1 MGLSVP
7 IVSGI
12 MLVALVIVSSMVFQ
26 VMVMQAKSLAQF
38 MDWYASRM
46 AEKLEVALTLN
57 ITSIDV
63 SDGKMNLT
71 LRNVG
76 SKTVFL
82 ENNGVLRN
90 DVIVAY
96 NSSTVGWISQTVNY
110 TVLEVRIANADVAF
124 NSSLHP
130 YLSPGEEAL
139 IQVVADGVESG
150 SIVVVVFVSHYGV
163 ATQAEGVAS

>member
-12 MLVALVIVSSMVFQ
+12 MLVALIIVSSMVFQ
-26 VMVMQAKSLAQF
+26 VMVMQAMSLAQF

-57 ITSIDV
+57 IASIDV
-63 SDGKMNLT
+63 SAGKMNLI

-139 IQVVADGVESG
+139 IQITVDGVESG
-150 SIVVVVFVSHYGV
+150 SIVVVVCSG
-163 ATQAEGVAS
+163 

>member
-12 MLVALVIVSSMVFQ
+12 MLVALIIVSSMVFQ
-26 VMVMQAKSLAQF
+26 VMVMQAMSLAQF

-57 ITSIDV
+57 IASIDM
-63 SDGKMNLT
+63 SAGKMNLT

-139 IQVVADGVESG
+139 IQITVDGVESG

-163 ATQAEGVAS
+163 TAQAEGVAS